1 MAHNRLGLAEAWGN
15 LRNLRFNQD
24 TSAFSCAFEDGGRI
38 FHVEPIREKAHYTE
52 DTVGSL
58 GIIEMLYN
66 TNMVAMVA
74 GGRKPKFADNTLMIY
89 DDAAGKMV
97 LEITLSSPILS
108 VRMKRDKII
117 LVTRNQI
124 SVFSFP
130 NKPRKL
136 FSMDT
141 RDNPLGLCEVS
152 PLRFGEREVMVFPGF
167 KTGSIQLV
175 DLYSTE
181 QKVSSAPVVVNA
193 HKNSVVCLA
202 INQGG
207 SLVATASSKG
217 TLVRIWDT
225 VRRVQLVE
233 LRRGADQARIYCI
246 NFSHSSEWL
255 CCSSDKGTVHIF
267 ALQDYRLNKR
277 SALASIGVGG
287 AYAGSQWSLASFT
300 VPQECAAICAFG
312 TQSSVQHIY
321 AVCMDGSFHK
331 YHFSA
336 DGICNQAK
344 YDVITELCEDC
355 DWQRMRFKK

>member
-1 MAHNRLGLAEAWGN
+1 MSHNRLGLAEAWGN
-15 LRNLRFNQD
+15 LKSIRFNQD
-24 TSAFSCAFEDGGRI
+24 TSAFSCAFEDGARL
-38 FHVEPIREKAHYTE
+38 FHLEPIREAAHYTE
-52 DTVGSL
+52 EVVGSL
-58 GIIEMLYN
+58 SQVEMLYN

-108 VRMKRDKII
+108 VRMKKDKII

-175 DLYSTE
+175 DLFSTE

-202 INQGG
+202 INQAGN
-207 SLVATASSKG
+207 LVATASSKG

-225 VRRVQLVE
+225 HRRVQLVE

-246 NFSHSSEWL
+246 NFSHTDEWL

-277 SALASIGVGG
+277 SALASIGVPG

-300 VPQECAAICAFG
+300 VPQECACICAFG
-312 TQSSVQHIY
+312 TQSAVQHIH

-344 YDVITELCEDC
+344 YDVITEMCEDC

>member
-15 LRNLRFNQD
+15 LRSLRFNQD
-24 TSAFSCAFEDGGRI
+24 MSAFSAAFEDGGRV
-38 FHVEPIREKAHYTE
+38 FSVEGGIREQAHYSA
-52 DTVGSL
+52 DQVGSL
-58 GIIEMLYN
+58 GTMELLHN
-66 TNMVAMVA
+66 TNIVAMVA
-74 GGRKPKFADNTLMIY
+74 GGRRPKFADNTLMIY
-89 DDAAGKMV
+89 DDAAGEMV
-97 LEITLSSPILS
+97 LEITLSAPILA
-108 VRMKRDKII
+108 VRMKRDKIVI
-117 LVTRNQI
+117 VTRNQI

-130 NKPRKL
+130 HRPRKL

-141 RDNPLGLCEVS
+141 RENPLGLCEVS
-152 PLRFGEREVMVFPGF
+152 PQRELLVLPGF

-175 DLYSTE
+175 DLSCTE

-193 HKNSVVCLA
+193 HKSALVCLA
-202 INQGG
+202 VSQDGG
-207 SLVATASSKG
+207 MVATASSKG
-217 TLVRIWDT
+217 TLIRVWDT
-225 VRRVQLVE
+225 GRRAMLVE

-246 NFSHSSEWL
+246 NFSHGAEWL

-277 SALASIGVGG
+277 SALATLGVPG

-300 VPQECAAICAFG
+300 VPQECACICAFG
-312 TQSSVQHIY
+312 AGSSVCHVY

-344 YDVITELCEDC
+344 YDVITELCQDC
-355 DWQRMRFKK
+355 DWHKMRFKK